1 MAKRKGPSTSR
12 PRARAKAAEEG
23 SGARTSEGGGVE
35 AACDQLRCEVLA
47 LEGERAKVSE
57 QHRELEDRKRDLE
70 DQKRRLEEQERD
82 LEEQL
87 QSLRLKEEQVQRD
100 LLPKRAR
107 LDEAENAKRLD
118 KLPKEVWEKILDELD
133 ENDLFPLAL
142 SCRYFRQKQK
152 ELVARPRQSG
162 PGSGEPRR
170 FALKTTLRKGLD
182 PHKPGPEPTSA
193 DYLRFCSKERLPRL
207 PITNYNC
214 LSTSWINWLAAYHGH
229 LPLLQELLAGRK
241 KLNGEVIAA
250 GESSSS
256 QSLLLFVALTSDS
269 FLSSSQRAE
278 ANWRPCSG

>member
-100 LLPKRAR
+100 LLPKRAH
-107 LDEAENAKRLD
+107 LDETENAKRLD

-152 ELVARPRQSG
+152 ELVERTRQQG
-162 PGSGEPRR
+162 PGSEKPRL
-170 FALKTTLRKGLD
+170 ALETNLEQKLRERQAA
-182 PHKPGPEPTSA
+182 PASA
-193 DYLRFCSKERLPRL
+193 DYLRFCSKEK
-207 PITNYNC
+207 
-214 LSTSWINWLAAYHGH
+214 LSSDDASLNDKWIMCLAAYHGH
-229 LPLLQELLAGRK
+229 LPLLQELLAASDW
-241 KLNGEVIAA
+241 LHPEIIDAA
-250 GESSSS
+250 G
-256 QSLLLFVALTSDS
+256 
-269 FLSSSQRAE
+269 
-278 ANWRPCSG
+278 